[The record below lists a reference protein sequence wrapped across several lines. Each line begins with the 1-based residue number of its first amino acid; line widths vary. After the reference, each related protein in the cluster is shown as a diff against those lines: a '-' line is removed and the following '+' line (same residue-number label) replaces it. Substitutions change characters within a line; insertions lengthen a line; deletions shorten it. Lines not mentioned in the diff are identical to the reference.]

1 MITIED
7 FQNILQQAK
16 DLVPHA
22 PNEEGKKQIL
32 LLINDGEQ
40 AIALCRKMQMTE
52 FTGVEE
58 GIVREAMQII
68 QELYNKYA
76 SN

>member
-7 FQNILQQAK
+7 FQSVLQQAK
-16 DLVPHA
+16 NLVPHA
-22 PNEEGKKQIL
+22 PNEEAKKQIL
-32 LLINDGEQ
+32 LLIYDGEQ
-40 AIALCRKMQMTE
+40 AVAVCHKLQTTE

-58 GIVREAMQII
+58 EIVREAMQII
-68 QELYNKYA
+68 QDLYNKYV